1 MVTWGSSSKH
11 NQVESNMFPLF
22 SSELLKPQMCFFSE
36 LRPPSR
42 LLSLASAWRDDADQ
56 KQTVRNDVHVAVSYR
71 LLSVWKHTNRSI
83 LNVPG
88 VILYFQLIRQQSVS
102 VLPHKG
108 FKHLTFSN
116 YVPSIK

>member
-11 NQVESNMFPLF
+11 NQVESNMVPLF
-22 SSELLKPQMCFFSE
+22 SSELLKPQMCFFCE

-56 KQTVRNDVHVAVSYR
+56 KQAAVASLKQTVRNDVHVAVSYR

-83 LNVPG
+83 LNDS
-88 VILYFQLIRQQSVS
+88 I
-102 VLPHKG
+102 
-108 FKHLTFSN
+108 FSL
-116 YVPSIK
+116 SSAFIIKDLNI